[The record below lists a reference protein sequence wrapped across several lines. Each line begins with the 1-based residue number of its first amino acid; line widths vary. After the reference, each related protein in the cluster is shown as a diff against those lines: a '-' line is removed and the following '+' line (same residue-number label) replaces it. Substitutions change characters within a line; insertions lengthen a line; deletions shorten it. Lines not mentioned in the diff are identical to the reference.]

1 MINQNI
7 TEENRITFDN
17 PLKYEYKYS
26 PNIGNHTYYVDRQTT
41 PKFSWFYVENGCLYE
56 KYHSDIYEYQAREAI
71 VSINQLPPNML
82 IGEIDDLQQLMYA
95 FGEGNFKLEY

>member
-26 PNIGNHTYYVDRQTT
+26 PNIGNH
-41 PKFSWFYVENGCLYE
+41 KFSWFYVECESKLLIE
-56 KYHSDIYEYQAREAI
+56 FME
-71 VSINQLPPNML
+71 QLPPNML

-95 FGEGNFKLEY
+95 FGEGNFDLQY

>member
-7 TEENRITFDN
+7 TEENRITFLN
-17 PLKYEYKYS
+17 PLKYEYKHS
-26 PNIGNHTYYVDRQTT
+26 PNIGNH
-41 PKFSWFYVENGCLYE
+41 KFSWFYVEDGVLWEKCMSEVYE
-56 KYHSDIYEYQAREAI
+56 SI
-71 VSINQLPPNML
+71 VRISIESIRDLPPNML

>member
-7 TEENRITFDN
+7 TEENRITFLN

-26 PNIGNHTYYVDRQTT
+26 PNIEDN
-41 PKFSWFYVENGCLYE
+41 KFSWFYVEEGCLYE
-56 KYHSDIYEYQAREAI
+56 KYVSDIYEYQAREAI

>member
-7 TEENRITFDN
+7 TEENRITFLN
-17 PLKYEYKYS
+17 PLKYEYKHS
-26 PNIGNHTYYVDRQTT
+26 PNIGNH
-41 PKFSWFYVENGCLYE
+41 KFSWFYVEDGCLYE

>member
-26 PNIGNHTYYVDRQTT
+26 PNIGNH
-41 PKFSWFYVENGCLYE
+41 KFSWFYVEDGCLYE
-56 KYHSDIYEYQAREAI
+56 KYYCEALECESRRLI
-71 VSINQLPPNML
+71 EFMEQLPPNML

-95 FGEGNFKLEY
+95 FGEGNFDLQY